1 MREFTYDTAEIEKR
15 EEMRAKMA
23 NQSSSDIDNLRK
35 TCVESF
41 KDIYSTYIHIKF
53 LKVVIDSQMRFG
65 SAEDFLL
72 LMIKVVKGKE
82 KRVHKGIIEVFADKT
97 KRGTRPSPDFYGT
110 KEELNEAEDFFPYAF
125 ALVDL
130 P

>member
-1 MREFTYDTAEIEKR
+1 
-15 EEMRAKMA
+15 MRAKMA
-23 NQSSSDIDNLRK
+23 NQSSTDIDNLRK

-41 KDIYSTYIHIKF
+41 KDIYSTYVHIKF

-65 SAEDFLL
+65 SADDFLL

-97 KRGTRPSPDFYGT
+97 KRGTRP
-110 KEELNEAEDFFPYAF
+110 
-125 ALVDL
+125 
-130 P
+130 

>member
-41 KDIYSTYIHIKF
+41 KDIYSTYVHIKF
-53 LKVVIDSQMRFG
+53 LKVVIDGQMRFG
-65 SAEDFLL
+65 SADDFLL
-72 LMIKVVKGKE
+72 LMIKVVRGKE
-82 KRVHKGIIEVFADKT
+82 KRLHNGIIEVFADRT
-97 KRGTRPSPDFYGT
+97 KRGTPRSPDFYGT